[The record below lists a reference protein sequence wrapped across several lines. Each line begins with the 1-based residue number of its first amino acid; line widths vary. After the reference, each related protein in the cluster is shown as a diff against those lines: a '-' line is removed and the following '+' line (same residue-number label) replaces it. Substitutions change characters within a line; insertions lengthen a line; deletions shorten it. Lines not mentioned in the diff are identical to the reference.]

1 MKKTTYVVF
10 LALSGLISMTG
21 CSEVENLA
29 PAFDTESVKATVQ
42 GRWAI
47 EKVSSKLC
55 RDNSCSTSTESG
67 HSQEYFEFK
76 ADSAFLVRKSS
87 NLGNAAHDAYK
98 AKYDGKM
105 ILLSNSSRSEKFEIL
120 ELKTRKLV
128 LQSVFT
134 GRDPA
139 AVFTDTYVLYR

>member
-21 CSEVENLA
+21 CSEVEDLA

-47 EKVSSKLC
+47 EQVSSKLC
-55 RDNSCSTSTESG
+55 RDNSCTTSTESG
-67 HSQEYFEFK
+67 RPQEYFEFK
-76 ADSAFLVRKSS
+76 ADSAFLVRTSS
-87 NLGNAAHDAYK
+87 NLSNAAHDAYK